1 MIQFTEKCRHLLPT
15 NCPLPYIVC
24 AIIDFILKY
33 FILKFMD
40 THIHEVL
47 GISIGTWMAPPYASL
62 FMDKEQRMIFL
73 NFLNLI
79 YFWKCFIDDIF
90 FILLSFHSQ
99 LKSLMTFMNTVN
111 PAIKYTFTY
120 SEQTVSFLDMQ
131 IYLSESRKLKKKL
144 YQKAMGCIALLH
156 FHYYHPLS
164 CKEGV
169 VYFPSMRYNII
180 ISEDH
185 ILQDEINN
193 LIGFLLAPTYPLHL
207 IMKNI

>member
-1 MIQFTEKCRHLLPT
+1 MI
-15 NCPLPYIVC
+15 
-24 AIIDFILKY
+24 IL
-33 FILKFMD
+33 
-40 THIHEVL
+40 
-47 GISIGTWMAPPYASL
+47 SSL
-62 FMDKEQRMIFL
+62 H
-73 NFLNLI
+73 LI
-79 YFWKCFIDDIF
+79 YFWMYFIDDIF
-90 FILLSFHSQ
+90 LIFLGSNSQ
-99 LKSLMTFMNTVN
+99 LKFLITFINIISL
-111 PAIKYTFTY
+111 AIKYTFTY

-193 LIGFLLAPTYPLHL
+193 LTGFLLAPTYPLHL
-207 IMKNI
+207 IIKNI